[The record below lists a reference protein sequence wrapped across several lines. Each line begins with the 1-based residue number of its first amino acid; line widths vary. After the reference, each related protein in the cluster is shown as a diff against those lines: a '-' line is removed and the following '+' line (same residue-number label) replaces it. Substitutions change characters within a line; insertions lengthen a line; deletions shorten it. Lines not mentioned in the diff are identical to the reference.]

1 MLVDLSF
8 FAIKTIVFHEIKS
21 FFREFQFNIVAP
33 LLNTIFFVLIIT
45 TINKYYS
52 FSLDKDDYINFFVPG
67 MILIVVIQTSFNHL
81 SEIIISMKQ
90 SGSFNDYLS
99 SPISRVEL
107 LFSFLLSS
115 VFVSLI
121 VGLINLTVLSFFT
134 DYEYFKYLNMLYY
147 LIISILIFSSIGAT
161 IGFLSFTWDAQS
173 SISNFFI
180 IPITFLSG
188 TFFSIESIDEKFKFL
203 LSYNP
208 FYYIVNGFR
217 SSFIKGYDVYL
228 INDIYIFF
236 VLIFFLFFSFFVF
249 KKGYKVIN

>member
-1 MLVDLSF
+1 
-8 FAIKTIVFHEIKS
+8 
-21 FFREFQFNIVAP
+21 
-33 LLNTIFFVLIIT
+33 
-45 TINKYYS
+45 
-52 FSLDKDDYINFFVPG
+52 
-67 MILIVVIQTSFNHL
+67 
-81 SEIIISMKQ
+81 
-90 SGSFNDYLS
+90 
-99 SPISRVEL
+99 
-107 LFSFLLSS
+107 
-115 VFVSLI
+115 
-121 VGLINLTVLSFFT
+121 
-134 DYEYFKYLNMLYY
+134 MLYY